1 MVKPANSNALPPK
14 RVDPNAIPHCAKCS
28 PVAKRLQKGG
38 TEEWVY
44 VAHPQC
50 PDCQRAKR
58 LRGCSG
64 RSASIEQANEVRRVF
79 GLGAQV
85 LLFDF
90 GSEVRCMPAQGA
102 NGVLEEG
109 KAKQ

>member
-1 MVKPANSNALPPK
+1 MRPANSNALPPK
-14 RVDPNAIPHCAKCS
+14 RVDPNAIPHCNVCS
-28 PVAKRLQKGG
+28 PIAKRRQGG
-38 TEEWVY
+38 GREWLEY
-44 VAHPQC
+44 TFLPPC
-50 PDCQRAKR
+50 WDCARAKR